1 MSPLF
6 QGLLVG
12 LIVAA
17 CVIYSAWRVA
27 SLRLRLRV
35 IDGLARLPQV
45 LTAAWLPALRQRTL
59 AQLAGGCAGCAAGGG
74 LTPDAAVRPNQTP
87 GAPRR

>member
-6 QGLLVG
+6 QSLLVG

-17 CVIYSAWRVA
+17 CLIYSAWRVA

-35 IDGLARLPQV
+35 IDGLARLPVV
-45 LTAAWLPALRQRTL
+45 LTAPWLAPLRQRTL

-74 LTPDAAVRPNQTP
+74 LTPDAAARPNQTP